1 MKYSGEEKKI
11 GGLIGALRA
20 ILVLVISFMAYGMGI
35 FPALFIAHVALAWLD
50 ISNPFHLLSFSILLV
65 VEYLVLLFS
74 LIFSTAFFINV
85 FNLKYREGIYRKT
98 LDDKMA
104 FKFTA
109 YFALYYPTYKLIN
122 LFVIPPIKS
131 FYLSLIGCKIGKN
144 VFLAGEEWLD
154 PCLLEIGD
162 NTMIGGRAMI
172 LGHIAEE
179 KLVLSKTKIGKN
191 CLIGG
196 ETFIMPG
203 VTIEDNVVLGSKAM
217 VPKGMTLK
225 SGKTYVGI
233 PARPID
239 RAK

>member
-1 MKYSGEEKKI
+1 MKYTGEERKI
-11 GGLIGALRA
+11 GGVVGAFRA
-20 ILVLVISFMAYGMGI
+20 MLLLVITILAYAVGA
-35 FPALFIAHVALAWLD
+35 FPLILLSYILFRFID
-50 ISNPFHLLSFSILLV
+50 FGNIMHLLLLSLFV
-65 VEYLVLLFS
+65 VLGYLLLIFS
-74 LIFSTAFFINV
+74 LIFSSAFFINV
-85 FNLKYREGIYRKT
+85 FNLKYKEGTYRKT

-144 VFLAGEEWLD
+144 VFLSGEEWLD
-154 PCLLEIGD
+154 PCLIEIGD

-172 LGHIAEE
+172 LGHIAED
-179 KLVLSKTKIGKN
+179 KLILQKTRIGKN

-203 VTIEDNVVLGSKAM
+203 VAIEDNVVLDSKAM

-233 PARPID
+233 PAKPIN
-239 RAK
+239 